1 MRQVSRARTR
11 ALARA
16 LCRGELHR
24 YSQRGVQ
31 NAMNETMSKEF
42 KALLLAVKLLDN
54 HLGVLVSLFTRLQRD
69 PVASCRVLWRLIF
82 THR

>member
-1 MRQVSRARTR
+1 
-11 ALARA
+11 
-16 LCRGELHR
+16 
-24 YSQRGVQ
+24 
-31 NAMNETMSKEF
+31 MNETMSKEF